1 MGSPDS
7 EFAGADIAI
16 ARMGTTS
23 SVDVCCETGPYSPQ
37 VSVAETVRTLLSNVA
52 RRARYTSSVSLA
64 PFGAI
69 VGTGY
74 AAAFNCAEAP
84 LSIDTGASG
93 VSCTVRMTFVAWTLP
108 MFWIVYAGVNDSFGR
123 TDAGSGAA
131 VRTSIGTRS
140 VVDDCA
146 EIAP

>member
-1 MGSPDS
+1 IGSPDS

-23 SVDVCCETGPYSPQ
+23 SVDVCCETAPYSPQ

-52 RRARYTSSVSLA
+52 RRARYASSVSLA

-69 VGTGY
+69 VGTVY

-84 LSIDTGASG
+84 PPIVTGASG
-93 VSCTVRMTFVAWTLP
+93 VSCTVRMIFVVLTLP
-108 MFWIVYAGVNDSFGR
+108 TLWILYYVGEDSYGC
-123 TDAGSGAA
+123 
-131 VRTSIGTRS
+131 I
-140 VVDDCA
+140 
-146 EIAP
+146 